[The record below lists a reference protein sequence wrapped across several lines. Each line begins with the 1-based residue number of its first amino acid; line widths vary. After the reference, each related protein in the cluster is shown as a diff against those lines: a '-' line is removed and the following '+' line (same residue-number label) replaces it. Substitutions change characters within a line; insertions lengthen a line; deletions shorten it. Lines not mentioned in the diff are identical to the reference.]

1 MRWTTLGLVAALFT
15 FPMSSLR
22 AEEARDREITIPA
35 GTPLSIELT
44 SRVASN
50 ASRVEDPVSAVL
62 RRSIVVDG
70 VKVIPAGTVLRG
82 VVTDARRSAKV
93 KGRGRVAFRLTSIHA
108 YDERYRI
115 QSATIAR
122 TAPGT
127 KRADATKIGI
137 GAGAG
142 ALVGALADGG
152 KGAAI
157 GSAIGGGAG
166 TGVVLA
172 TRGKEVQLGPGA
184 RFVTRLAA
192 PLTVRV
198 PR

>member
-1 MRWTTLGLVAALFT
+1 MRWTTFGLAAALFAL
-15 FPMSSLR
+15 PVSSLR
-22 AEEARDREITIPA
+22 AEEARYREMTIPA
-35 GTPLSIELT
+35 GTTLSIELR

-70 VKVIPAGTVLRG
+70 VRVIPAGAALSG
-82 VVTDARRSAKV
+82 VVIDAQRSGKV
-93 KGRGRVAFRLTSIHA
+93 KGRGRVAFRLTSIQA
-108 YDERYRI
+108 YDERYRV
-115 QSATIAR
+115 QSASIAR
-122 TAPGT
+122 KAPGT

-157 GSAIGGGAG
+157 GSAAGAGAG

-184 RFVTRLAA
+184 RLVTRLTA